1 MTEVAMRVKD
11 QVIEVIEALE
21 EADKSLD
28 HLYKAEELLKDAKG
42 WGIADIIGGGLFV
55 TMIKRGKLREA
66 QSELISARTH
76 INKLLREMNDVR
88 SVDIIQIR
96 TDGVAGFVDY
106 MGDPISDIFVQS
118 RIEEARSRV
127 RETIEKIEAIK
138 ERLQMMV

>member
-1 MTEVAMRVKD
+1 
-11 QVIEVIEALE
+11 
-21 EADKSLD
+21 
-28 HLYKAEELLKDAKG
+28 
-42 WGIADIIGGGLFV
+42 
-55 TMIKRGKLREA
+55 
-66 QSELISARTH
+66 SARTH

>member
-1 MTEVAMRVKD
+1 MRANINFFSKLYKRNS
-11 QVIEVIEALE
+11 ISKYAN
-21 EADKSLD
+21 KSLD
-28 HLYKAEELLKDAKG
+28 PKKAEELLKDAKG

-76 INKLLREMNDVR
+76 INRLLREMNDVR